1 MNRISQIGLALA
13 VVATVA
19 SGGYWAGHHDI
30 ALSAHSWLSSVA
42 AVPAAT
48 RAAPSGPVI
57 YYRDPD
63 GRPSYSA
70 APRKTEDG
78 REFLPVRASEEVS
91 FDRER
96 QMASADVPASG
107 ETRRILYYRNP
118 MGLPDT
124 SRTPKKDPMGMD
136 YIPVYEGAEDDGTTV
151 KVALGKLQRT
161 GVRSERVERRV
172 IAKPVRTPGTVQPDE
187 RRVSVVATRS
197 DAFIEKVADVTTG
210 DRVAKNQ
217 ELIRLYSPEIANAGA
232 QFITDLTI
240 GSRGLAGGGGRQ
252 RLENL
257 GVAAELIAE
266 IERTRKVPF
275 SMIWTAPRT
284 GVVLERNAVDG
295 MKASPGDVLFRIAD
309 LSTVWVLADVPEY
322 ALGGVNPGDPVA
334 IRVRS
339 LPGRSFE
346 GRVALI
352 YPQVSKET
360 RTTKVRVEIAN
371 PDGILLPN
379 MYADVEIATGRTSP
393 VVAVP
398 DSALIDTGTRQ
409 IVLLDKGDG
418 RFEPRDV
425 KVGVRG
431 NGYVEIRDGIADG
444 DNVVVAANFLIDAES
459 NLKAALN
466 GMKSLEVQP

>member
-1 MNRISQIGLALA
+1 MNRMRQIGLALA
-13 VVATVA
+13 ALATVGG
-19 SGGYWAGHHDI
+19 SGYWAGHRDI
-30 ALSAHSWLSSVA
+30 ALSANSWLSSVA

-70 APRKTEDG
+70 VPWKTEDG

-91 FDRER
+91 FDREPPT
-96 QMASADVPASG
+96 AAANSPASG
-107 ETRRILYYRNP
+107 ETRRVLYYRNP

-124 SRTPKKDPMGMD
+124 SRTPKKDSMGMD
-136 YIPVYEGAEDDGTTV
+136 YIPVYEGEDEDGATV
-151 KVALGKLQRT
+151 KVSLGKLQRT
-161 GVRSERVERRV
+161 GVRSERVERRA
-172 IAKPVRTPGTVQPDE
+172 ITKPVRTPGTVQPDE

-210 DRVAKNQ
+210 DRVAKGQ
-217 ELIRLYSPEIANAGA
+217 ELIRLYSPEIASAGA

-240 GSRGLAGGGGRQ
+240 GSRGLVGGGRQ

-284 GVVLERNAVDG
+284 GVVLERAVVDG
-295 MKASPGDVLFRIAD
+295 MKANPGDVLFRIAD
-309 LSTVWVLADVPEY
+309 LSTIWVLADVPEY
-322 ALGGVNPGDPVA
+322 ALGGVKLGDLVA

-339 LPGRSFE
+339 LPGRTFE

-371 PDGILLPN
+371 PDGVLLPN
-379 MYADVEIATGRTSP
+379 MYADVEITTGGTSA

-409 IVLLDKGDG
+409 VVLLDKGNG

-425 KVGVRG
+425 KVGTRG
-431 NGYVEIRDGIADG
+431 SGYVEIRNGVAEG
-444 DNVVVAANFLIDAES
+444 DKVVVAANFLIDAES

-466 GMKSLEVQP
+466 GMARQEAQP

>member
-1 MNRISQIGLALA
+1 MNQMGQIGLALA
-13 VVATVA
+13 ALATVGG
-19 SGGYWAGHHDI
+19 SGYWAGHRDI
-30 ALSAHSWLSSVA
+30 ALSAISWLASVA
-42 AVPAAT
+42 AAPAAT
-48 RAAPSGPVI
+48 AAAPSGPVV

-70 APRKTEDG
+70 VPRKTVDG
-78 REFLPVRASEEVS
+78 RAFLPVRASEDVS
-91 FDRER
+91 FDRDPP
-96 QMASADVPASG
+96 MADANSPASG

-136 YIPVYEGAEDDGTTV
+136 YIAVYEGGDDDGTTV
-151 KVALGKLQRT
+151 KVSLGKLQRT
-161 GVRSERVERRV
+161 GVRSERVERRA
-172 IAKPVRTPGTVQPDE
+172 IAKPVRAPGTVQPDE

-210 DRVAKNQ
+210 DRVVKGQ
-217 ELIRLYSPEIANAGA
+217 ELIRLYSPEIASAGA

-240 GSRGLAGGGGRQ
+240 GNRGLAGGGGRQ

-266 IERTRKVPF
+266 VERSRKVPL

-284 GVVLERNAVDG
+284 GVVLERTAIDG

-309 LSTVWVLADVPEY
+309 LSTIWVLADVPEY
-322 ALGGVNPGDPVA
+322 ALGAVKPGDLVA
-334 IRVRS
+334 IQVRS
-339 LPGRSFE
+339 LPGRTFE
-346 GRVALI
+346 GRVALL

-371 PDGILLPN
+371 ADGVLLPN
-379 MYADVEIATGRTSP
+379 MYADVEITTGRTSP

-425 KVGVRG
+425 KVGARG
-431 NGYVEIRDGIADG
+431 NGYVEIRNGVAEG
-444 DNVVVAANFLIDAES
+444 DKIVVAANFLIDAES

-466 GMKSLEVQP
+466 GMKNLEPQP

>member
-13 VVATVA
+13 VVAMA
-19 SGGYWAGHHDI
+19 GSAGYWAGSRDI
-30 ALSAHSWLSSVA
+30 ALSASAWLSRVT

-48 RAAPSGPVI
+48 RAAPSGPVV

-63 GRPSYSA
+63 GRPVYSA
-70 APRKTEDG
+70 ALRKTEDG
-78 REFLPVRASEEVS
+78 REFLPVRASEEVG
-91 FDRER
+91 FDREPH
-96 QMASADVPASG
+96 MAAANGPASG

-136 YIPVYEGAEDDGTTV
+136 YVPVYEGGDEDGTTV
-151 KVALGKLQRT
+151 KVSLGKLQRT

-172 IAKPVRTPGTVQPDE
+172 ITKPVRTPGTVQPDE

-210 DRVAKNQ
+210 DRVAKGQ

-240 GSRGLAGGGGRQ
+240 GSRGLAAGGGRQ

-275 SMIWTAPRT
+275 SMIWTAPRS
-284 GVVLERNAVDG
+284 GVVLERTAVNG

-309 LSTVWVLADVPEY
+309 LSTIWVLADVPEY
-322 ALGGVNPGDPVA
+322 ALGGVKPGDPTA

-339 LPGRSFE
+339 LPGRTFE

-371 PDGILLPN
+371 PDGVLLPN
-379 MYADVEIATGRTSP
+379 MYADVEITSGGTSP

-398 DSALIDTGTRQ
+398 DSALIDTGSRQ
-409 IVLLDKGDG
+409 VVLLDKGDG

-425 KVGVRG
+425 KVGARG
-431 NGYVEIRDGIADG
+431 GGYVEIRNGIAEG
-444 DNVVVAANFLIDAES
+444 DKVVVAANFLIDAES
-459 NLKAALN
+459 NLKAALH
-466 GMKSLEVQP
+466 GMAPREAQP